1 MTLAHYGLACL
12 LTGTF
17 PAAVHAESRPPIERQ
32 TFKLDPETGC
42 FDYKGTAA
50 EFVGRF
56 KQGSYVTV
64 TMQSLDATGLL
75 VPAAQEQRVPLM
87 ENSPGHLSESPLHAK
102 AYWFGPLPK
111 TGPYTF
117 TFMPR
122 SLIGHPATVLI
133 CGRTFAPGSPEEAAH
148 RNKVTQD
155 EIDNDPY
162 TKSLLENPKTLL
174 GN

>member
-1 MTLAHYGLACL
+1 MPLARYGLACL
-12 LTGTF
+12 LT
-17 PAAVHAESRPPIERQ
+17 AALPVTAHADSRPPLERQ
-32 TFKLDPETGC
+32 AFKLDAETGC

-56 KQGSYVTV
+56 KRGSYVTV
-64 TMQSLDATGLL
+64 TMQSLDAMGVL
-75 VPAAQEQRVPLM
+75 VPPSQEQRIPLM
-87 ENSPGHLSESPLHAK
+87 DGPGHPLESPLHAK

-122 SLIGHPATVLI
+122 SLVGHPASVLI

-148 RNKVTQD
+148 RNKVIQ
-155 EIDNDPY
+155 EQVDNDPY
-162 TKSLLENPKTLL
+162 MRDMLEAPKALPD
-174 GN
+174 N